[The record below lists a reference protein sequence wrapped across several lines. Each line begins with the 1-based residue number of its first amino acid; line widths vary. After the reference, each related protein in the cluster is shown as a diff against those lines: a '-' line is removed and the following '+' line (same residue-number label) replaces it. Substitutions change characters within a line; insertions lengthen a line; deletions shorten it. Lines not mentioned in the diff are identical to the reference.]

1 MKDTFRI
8 NDEIKTF
15 DFDEQDT
22 LLTGLR
28 NNGHTEVKNGCE
40 EGECGACAV
49 LLDGELVN
57 SCQVLAASVRGRAI
71 TTVRGIGTMHSP
83 HPLQESFADAGA
95 IQCGFC
101 TPGMILAAYALLREN
116 PSPSEQDIRKALD
129 GNICRCTGYE
139 KIFEAVRMA
148 AERMRQD
155 D

>member
-15 DFDEQDT
+15 DFDEKDT
-22 LLTGLR
+22 LLTVLR

-57 SCQVLAASVRGRAI
+57 SCQVLAASVREKAI
-71 TTVRGIGTMHSP
+71 TTVRGIGSMHSP
-83 HPLQESFADAGA
+83 HPLQEAFADAGA
-95 IQCGFC
+95 VQCGFC
-101 TPGMILAAYALLREN
+101 TPGMILAAYALLRKN
-116 PSPSEQDIRKALD
+116 PFPSEMDIRKALD

>member
-8 NDEIKTF
+8 NNEIKTF
-15 DFDEQDT
+15 DFDDKDT
-22 LLTGLR
+22 LLTVLR

-57 SCQVLAASVRGRAI
+57 SCQVLAASVRGKAI

-83 HPLQESFADAGA
+83 HPLQEAFADAGA

-116 PSPSEQDIRKALD
+116 PSPSEKDIRKALD

-148 AERMRQD
+148 AERMRRD

>member
-22 LLTGLR
+22 LLTVLR

-57 SCQVLAASVRGRAI
+57 SCQILAASVRGRAI

>member
-15 DFDEQDT
+15 DFDDKDT
-22 LLTGLR
+22 LLTVLR

-49 LLDGELVN
+49 LLNGELVN
-57 SCQVLAASVRGRAI
+57 SCQILAASVRGRAI

>member
-8 NDEIKTF
+8 NNEMKTF
-15 DFDEQDT
+15 DFDEKDT
-22 LLTGLR
+22 LLTVLR

-57 SCQVLAASVRGRAI
+57 SCQVLAASVRGKAI

-83 HPLQESFADAGA
+83 HPLQEAFADAGA

-116 PSPSEQDIRKALD
+116 PSPSEKDIRKALD

-148 AERMRQD
+148 AERMRRD

>member
-22 LLTGLR
+22 LLTVLR

>member
-8 NDEIKTF
+8 NNEMKTF
-15 DFDEQDT
+15 DFDEKDT
-22 LLTGLR
+22 LLTVLR

-57 SCQVLAASVRGRAI
+57 SCQVLAASVRGKAI

-83 HPLQESFADAGA
+83 HPLQEVFADAGA

-116 PSPSEQDIRKALD
+116 PSPSEKDIRKALD

-148 AERMRQD
+148 AERMRRD